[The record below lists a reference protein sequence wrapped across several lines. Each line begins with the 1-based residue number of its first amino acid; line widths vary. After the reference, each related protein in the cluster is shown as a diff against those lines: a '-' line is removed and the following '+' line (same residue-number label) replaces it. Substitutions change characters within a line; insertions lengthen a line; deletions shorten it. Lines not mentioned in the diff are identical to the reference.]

1 MCIGGTIQRIA
12 SNQNHVKMPSCL
24 LKASRLSTAKKLK
37 RGVNACKEVLSIS
50 GFRGYHGYDYTMQVA
65 TLGHFDDRAF
75 YPEGESSP
83 YRSKHSQPC
92 RLTPCASAAGR
103 GGGGRGAPT
112 DTTPQSRRRRRPRV
126 PKQNLAARLPPRERP
141 VSSKRG
147 LGGTLR
153 GRPAPAPRRPAHRCL
168 ARAGPPDRSSVPAL
182 GERSE
187 ERRVGKEG
195 R

>member
-103 GGGGRGAPT
+103 AAPAARPQAELT
-112 DTTPQSRRRRRPRV
+112 RAPPAARTPRQQQARV
-126 PKQNLAARLPPRERP
+126 RWNLA
-141 VSSKRG
+141 
-147 LGGTLR
+147 
-153 GRPAPAPRRPAHRCL
+153 RPARASPAAARP
-168 ARAGPPDRSSVPAL
+168 ST
-182 GERSE
+182 RSE
-187 ERRVGKEG
+187 ERRVGKEC
-195 R
+195 RS